1 MPHTAIPPL
10 PQSLDTLLEI
20 VLILNFFILG
30 AGRLRTAV
38 YLVALQGVI
47 LGILPLWVDPA
58 QAGIH
63 VTLLVIATLSIKGFV
78 IPRMLFFAMR
88 DASIGAEV
96 RPIGGFIASLLLGAA
111 GTGLALVFARSLPL
125 RPEHMDRLVVPASLA
140 TVLAGFLMLVTRR
153 QTITQT
159 LGYLLLENGIFVFG
173 LLLLDVMP
181 ALVEAGV
188 LLDLFVAVF
197 VMGIII
203 QHINRALD
211 PLDTQHTQHLSTLK
225 E

>member
-1 MPHTAIPPL
+1 MPHASIPAL

-30 AGRLRTAV
+30 AARLRTAI

-47 LGILPLWVDPA
+47 LGISPLWVDPDT
-58 QAGIH
+58 GIR
-63 VTLLVIATLSIKGFV
+63 VTLLVFATLGVKGFV

-88 DASIGAEV
+88 DASIGPEV
-96 RPIGGFIASLLLGAA
+96 RPIGGFITSLLLGGA
-111 GTGLALVFARSLPL
+111 GTGLALVFAKSLPL
-125 RPEHMDRLVVPASLA
+125 RPEHMGRLVVPASLA

-153 QTITQT
+153 RTITQT
-159 LGYLLLENGIFVFG
+159 LGYLVLENGIFVFG
-173 LLLLDVMP
+173 LLLLEAMP

-211 PLDTQHTQHLSTLK
+211 PLDIQHLSTLK

>member
-1 MPHTAIPPL
+1 MPHASLPSL

-30 AGRLRTAV
+30 AGRLRTAL
-38 YLVALQGVI
+38 YLVALPGVI
-47 LGILPLWVDPA
+47 LGISPLWVD
-58 QAGIH
+58 QADAR
-63 VTLLVIATLSIKGFV
+63 VTLLVIATLGVKGLV

-88 DASIGAEV
+88 DASIGPEV
-96 RPIGGFIASLLLGAA
+96 RPIGGFITSLLLGGA
-111 GTGLALVFARSLPL
+111 GTGLALIFARSLPL
-125 RPEHMDRLVVPASLA
+125 RPEHVGRLVVPASLA

-153 QTITQT
+153 RTITQT
-159 LGYLLLENGIFVFG
+159 LGYLVLENGIFVFG
-173 LLLLDVMP
+173 LLLLEAMP

-211 PLDTQHTQHLSTLK
+211 PLDIQHLSTLK